1 MTNHI
6 HAAED
11 YAIWS
16 STDGYNV
23 TNGSYH
29 YADYGNFSTEAY
41 GNLTENS
48 T

>member
-6 HAAED
+6 HAADD

-16 STDGYNV
+16 STDAYGV
-23 TNGSYH
+23 TNGSYI
-29 YADYGNFSTEAY
+29 YDYGNFSTEAY
-41 GNLTENS
+41 GNSTENR